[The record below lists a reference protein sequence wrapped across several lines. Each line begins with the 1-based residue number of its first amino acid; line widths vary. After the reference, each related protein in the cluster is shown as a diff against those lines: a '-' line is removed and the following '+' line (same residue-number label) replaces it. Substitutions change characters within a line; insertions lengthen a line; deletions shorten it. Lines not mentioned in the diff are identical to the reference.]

1 MAYTNR
7 KNASAEDSPK
17 VAATKKKLKE
27 AFITLYAEQPIEKI
41 SIKAITDLAGLNRG
55 TFYTYYQDVYDLLA
69 QIEKDLYDYIIINV
83 RYFLQTLILD
93 EDLDEALIVDFFKAN
108 PIYIKV
114 LIATPGKS
122 ELREKVKGKIKGI
135 LRRVLANR
143 KVLQEPQEQQKR
155 EYLLEYITSAHLGV
169 INHWFTNDFDLSAME
184 VFSFLK
190 ATLNKICR

>member
-7 KNASAEDSPK
+7 ENASAKDSPK
-17 VAATKKKLKE
+17 VAATKKKLKD

-41 SIKAITDLAGLNRG
+41 SIKAITDLAGFNRG
-55 TFYTYYQDVYDLLA
+55 TFYTYYLDVYDLLA
-69 QIEKDLYDYIIINV
+69 QIENDLYDYIIINI
-83 RYFLQTLILD
+83 RYFIQTLIYE
-93 EDLDEALIVDFFKAN
+93 EDLDETLIVNFFKAN
-108 PIYIKV
+108 PTYIKV
-114 LIATPGKS
+114 LLATPGKS

-143 KVLQEPQEQQKR
+143 KVLQEPQDQQRR

-169 INHWFTNDFDLSAME
+169 INYWFTNDLDMPAME

-190 ATLNKICR
+190 ANLNKICR